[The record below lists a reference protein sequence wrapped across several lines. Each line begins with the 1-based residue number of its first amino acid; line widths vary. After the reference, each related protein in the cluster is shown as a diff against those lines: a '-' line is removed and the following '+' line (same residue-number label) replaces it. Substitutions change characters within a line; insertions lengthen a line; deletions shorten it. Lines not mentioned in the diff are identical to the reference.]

1 MSTDWDRMISEHYE
15 AGRKDKLSPAFL
27 LRSVREVL
35 LEISDKPVLKPIVEQ
50 QGADRS
56 RKLTIELIPSLNIS
70 ELGWGSLRTPEEGGK
85 AVRTEAGQELAQYLN
100 NIAPGADV
108 TGKIAALNTFFENP
122 IGDAD
127 PDPRKQIKQT
137 ISSLVFYKTLT
148 NIITNFNA
156 AAAGFA
162 FESFLAILLDAETG
176 QQIPASGAS
185 TIADITLFDGSRPIS
200 LKLYKEGSLKVGGS
214 YKQLVQDLTGDY
226 PVMEY
231 IVVTKD
237 LKGQGLDAAG
247 TLNFYAFNFT
257 ISNFIEILALRAK
270 ERALFQI
277 PAVFL
282 ENDVAT
288 LENMLSDA
296 NSLKDFL
303 TLPGRTEVVM
313 KPIVDQFVA
322 DVTGKMAETG
332 FEQATISQFEE
343 QFSALVD
350 AETGVYR
357 AKNDIIFAKNDHAK
371 KAKKIASI
379 RGLRDL
385 FRQINLKDKD
395 EANKLKQIYFEAF
408 TVANK
413 TRGKKS
419 GSARKQKFTE
429 LDYRTPKQSIR
440 RLAELQAT
448 ASPELLSAALRSTI
462 GYVRNTQFD
471 LAKGDLLKMAGISN
485 QDNLYPY
492 GEFSIGS
499 LEIGT
504 PQLQRMLDDSINSFN
519 ESIFSIFSDLQDL
532 SLNLNSYVAGGLED
546 DSLAVAAKD
555 DADDIATGTEEI
567 RDTGEDS

>member
-1 MSTDWDRMISEHYE
+1 MSTDWDKMISEHYE
-15 AGRKDKLSPAFL
+15 AGRRSKLSPDFL

-35 LEISDKPVLKPIVEQ
+35 SEISDKPAPKPLTE
-50 QGADRS
+50 ASSPDRS
-56 RKLTIELIPSLNIS
+56 RRLTIELIPSLNIS

-85 AVRTEAGQELAQYLN
+85 AVRTSAGQELAQYLN
-100 NIAPGADV
+100 NIAPGADI
-108 TGKIAALNTFFENP
+108 TGKISALNAFFENP

-156 AAAGFA
+156 ASAGFA

-214 YKQLVQDLTGDY
+214 FKQLVEDLTSNN

-237 LKGQGLDAAG
+237 LKGQGLDASG
-247 TLNFYAFNFT
+247 KLNFYAFNFT
-257 ISNFIEILALRAK
+257 LSNFIEIVALKAK
-270 ERALFQI
+270 EKALFEI

-288 LENMLSDA
+288 LENMLSEA
-296 NSLKDFL
+296 NSLGDFL
-303 TLPGRTEVVM
+303 TLPSKTQVIM

-322 DVTGKMAETG
+322 DVTNKMAETG
-332 FEQATISQFEE
+332 FEQTTISEFEKE
-343 QFSALVD
+343 FSALVD

-357 AKNDIIFAKNDHAK
+357 AKNNITFAKNDHSK

-385 FRQINLKDKD
+385 FKQINLKDKD
-395 EANKLKQIYFEAF
+395 EVNKLKQIYFEAF
-408 TVANK
+408 ATANK
-413 TRGKKS
+413 TRTRKS
-419 GSARKQKFTE
+419 GSARREKFSQ
-429 LDYRTPKQSIR
+429 LNYRTPKQSVK
-440 RLAELQAT
+440 RLMELQVS
-448 ASPELLSAALRSTI
+448 ASPELFSTALRSTS
-462 GYVRNTQFD
+462 GYLRNKQFE

-492 GEFSIGS
+492 GDFSLGS
-499 LEIGT
+499 LEVGS

-519 ESIFSIFSDLQDL
+519 ESIFSIFTDLQDL

-546 DSLAVAAKD
+546 DKLAVTAKQ